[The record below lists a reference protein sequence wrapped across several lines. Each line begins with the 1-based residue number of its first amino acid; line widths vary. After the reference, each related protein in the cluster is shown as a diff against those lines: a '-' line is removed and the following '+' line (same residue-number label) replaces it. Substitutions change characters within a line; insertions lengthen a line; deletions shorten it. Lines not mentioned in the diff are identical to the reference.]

1 MEHIPSPV
9 VVVNMPVIVEEI
21 ESIVPE
27 LKEIEVPKEPEPEEE
42 EINTISGTNG
52 TNTTNSRQPYIE
64 QLKML
69 SREELERR
77 LGEHMQQ
84 QFLEELRS
92 ELNRR
97 NLIPINGRQ
106 ISRSSSGSSSHRV
119 SSKTVPVAPRPDYYH
134 EDYL

>member
-9 VVVNMPVIVEEI
+9 VVMPVIVEEI

-42 EINTISGTNG
+42 EINTSGTNVM
-52 TNTTNSRQPYIE
+52 NSNSRQPYIE

-119 SSKTVPVAPRPDYYH
+119 SSKTVPVAPKPDYYH

>member
-42 EINTISGTNG
+42 EINTSGTNVM
-52 TNTTNSRQPYIE
+52 NSNSRQPYIE

-119 SSKTVPVAPRPDYYH
+119 SSKTVPVAPKPDYYH

>member
-9 VVVNMPVIVEEI
+9 VVMPVIVEEI
-21 ESIVPE
+21 EIVPE
-27 LKEIEVPKEPEPEEE
+27 LKEIEVPEAEEE
-42 EINTISGTNG
+42 EINPSGTNG
-52 TNTTNSRQPYIE
+52 TNTNNSRQPYIE

-106 ISRSSSGSSSHRV
+106 ISRSSSDSSSHRV

>member
-1 MEHIPSPV
+1 MEHIPSP

-27 LKEIEVPKEPEPEEE
+27 LKEIEVPEAEPEEE

-52 TNTTNSRQPYIE
+52 TNTNNSRQPYIE

>member
-1 MEHIPSPV
+1 
-9 VVVNMPVIVEEI
+9 MPVIVEEI

-27 LKEIEVPKEPEPEEE
+27 LKEIEVPEAEEE
-42 EINTISGTNG
+42 EINHSGTNG
-52 TNTTNSRQPYIE
+52 TNTNNSRQPYIE

-97 NLIPINGRQ
+97 NLIPIDGRQ

>member
-42 EINTISGTNG
+42 EINTSGTNVM
-52 TNTTNSRQPYIE
+52 NSNSRQPYIE

>member
-1 MEHIPSPV
+1 MEHIPSP

-27 LKEIEVPKEPEPEEE
+27 LKEIEVPKEPEAEEE

-119 SSKTVPVAPRPDYYH
+119 TSKTVPVAPRPDYYH

>member
-27 LKEIEVPKEPEPEEE
+27 LKEIEVAEPEPE
-42 EINTISGTNG
+42 EINTISGTTNG
-52 TNTTNSRQPYIE
+52 TNTNNSRQPYIE

-106 ISRSSSGSSSHRV
+106 ISRRSSSGSSSNRV
-119 SSKTVPVAPRPDYYH
+119 SSNTVPVAPRPDYYH

>member
-9 VVVNMPVIVEEI
+9 VVMPVIVEEI
-21 ESIVPE
+21 EIVPE
-27 LKEIEVPKEPEPEEE
+27 LKEIEVPEAEEE
-42 EINTISGTNG
+42 EINPSGTNG
-52 TNTTNSRQPYIE
+52 TNTNNSRQPYIE